1 MLDRAFYTELLAT
14 ARRHSR
20 LASDAEDLLQ
30 ETLLAAIAAGRAPDR
45 SSKAW
50 LRGAM
55 RNLAAMQARSAG
67 RRRRREAISVQ
78 LGEGDTLQP
87 QLQER
92 PCLQPLP
99 PASRIVALLA
109 LSGHNR
115 AEIRSLLR
123 ISDAT
128 LRQRIA
134 ETKRRWR
141 GADHGGSVHG
151 LPALQRSPLVFGAIR
166 RALLP
171 VVRSGHAAFGS
182 HDPDGHP
189 IAVRISGIRP
199 HKSPA
204 GGNRDAQDETG
215 RVPCSHAH
223 ESEISAS
230 T

>member
-1 MLDRAFYTELLAT
+1 VLDRAFYKEMLAA

-20 LASDAEDLLQ
+20 VASEAEDLLH
-30 ETLLAAIAAGRAPDR
+30 ETLLAAIAAGRVPDC

-55 RNLAAMQARSAG
+55 RNIAAMQARSAG
-67 RRRRREAISVQ
+67 RRRRREAVAAQ
-78 LGEGDTLQP
+78 LDDGDPVQP
-87 QLQER
+87 QLAER
-92 PCLQPLP
+92 PRLPPLP

-134 ETKRRWR
+134 ETKRRW
-141 GADHGGSVHG
+141 GKAGHGGLVDA
-151 LPALQRSPLVFGAIR
+151 LPPGNTALAFGSIR

-171 VVRSGHAAFGS
+171 VVRSGRAAFGS

-189 IAVRISGIRP
+189 FAVRISGTPP
-199 HKSPA
+199 HKTQA
-204 GGNRDAQDETG
+204 AGNRDAQDESG
-215 RVPCSHAH
+215 RVPCSHAR
-223 ESEISAS
+223 ESAISAS